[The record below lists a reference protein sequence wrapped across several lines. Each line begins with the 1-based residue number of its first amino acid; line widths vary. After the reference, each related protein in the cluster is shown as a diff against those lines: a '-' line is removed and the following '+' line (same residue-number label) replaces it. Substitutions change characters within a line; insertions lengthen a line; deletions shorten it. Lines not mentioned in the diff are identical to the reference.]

1 MTFDSY
7 FSTLSNLIIGGLL
20 LGVFTCPVFA
30 QESTQ
35 ASAQKGI
42 APLDPS
48 TVFTYEGLA
57 PPDIE
62 TQLALDEFF
71 IFEVHYGF
79 INLGTVEVNWKR
91 NVEWEGE
98 TYYQLDMLIK
108 SNPSFPF
115 VGDHRVVYSS
125 LFQVEEG
132 RLKDRRFWRDDLHD
146 NEFERVLIEIDRE
159 ADEVRFFER
168 GEALDTLSVV
178 EPATGGSLIF
188 FFARTFVESTE
199 PYLLQVYTENERFQ
213 ITASGSEKVDMRSY
227 PAFTKPISTYLSA
240 GTTNI
245 KGPFGFSGDFKSWFS
260 TDDMRV
266 PLEAEV
272 RIFLG
277 KVKVKLKQYER
288 YVSK

>member
-1 MTFDSY
+1 MSFTSLK
-7 FSTLSNLIIGGLL
+7 SLL
-20 LGVFTCPVFA
+20 LYLFWTGILFQAGVREGVAQNTRGPVDP
-30 QESTQ
+30 ES
-35 ASAQKGI
+35 I
-42 APLDPS
+42 L
-48 TVFTYEGLA
+48 TYEGA
-57 PPDIE
+57 QPPDLK

-79 INLGTVEVNWKR
+79 INLGTVEVEWKR
-91 NVEWEGE
+91 DVEWEGE
-98 TYYQLDMLIK
+98 SFYQLDMTIK

-125 LFQVEEG
+125 LFQIENG
-132 RLKDRRFWRDDLHD
+132 QLRDRRFWRDDLHD
-146 NEFERVLIEIDRE
+146 NEFDRVLVEIDRE

-168 GEALDTLSVV
+168 GEALDTLNIV

-213 ITASGSEKVDMRSY
+213 VTASGSDEVEMRSY
-227 PAFTKPISTYLSA
+227 SAFTKPIPTYLSA

-277 KVKVKLKQYER
+277 KVKVKLKHYER
-288 YVSK
+288 FASENESTE

>member
-1 MTFDSY
+1 MSFTSMK
-7 FSTLSNLIIGGLL
+7 SLL
-20 LGVFTCPVFA
+20 LFLFWTVTLIQSGAQSGFA
-30 QESTQ
+30 QSNRGPVDPESV
-35 ASAQKGI
+35 
-42 APLDPS
+42 L
-48 TVFTYEGLA
+48 TYEGA
-57 PPDIE
+57 QPPDLE

-79 INLGTVEVNWKR
+79 INLGTVEVEWKR
-91 NVEWEGE
+91 DVEWEGE
-98 TYYQLDMLIK
+98 SFYQLDMTIK

-125 LFQVEEG
+125 LFQVENG
-132 RLKDRRFWRDDLHD
+132 QLKDRRFWRDDLHD

-168 GEALDTLSVV
+168 GEALDTLEIV

-227 PAFTKPISTYLSA
+227 PAFTKPIPTYLSA

-277 KVKVKLKQYER
+277 KVKVKLKHYER
-288 YVSK
+288 SASENESIE